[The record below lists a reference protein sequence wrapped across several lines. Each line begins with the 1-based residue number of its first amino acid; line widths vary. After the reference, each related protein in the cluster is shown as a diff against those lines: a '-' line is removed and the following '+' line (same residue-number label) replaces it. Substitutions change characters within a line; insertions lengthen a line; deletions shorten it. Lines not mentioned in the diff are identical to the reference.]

1 MLDKLIEI
9 LRASGADAWEV
20 TDTHRIGWEFYFIR
34 HKLDQNRFTDTEAY
48 TVKVYRKISEGKF
61 LGSAQADISTTASE
75 EEIRRIVDGLCQDAR
90 YVLNPAYTL
99 NKPVSQPPV
108 PETPVDVKA
117 ISRDFLQALSS
128 LPETATED
136 LNSYEIFVSEI
147 RRRFINSEGVD
158 VVSVY
163 PRSMAEVVRRRFTH
177 DDAPGAKPLGLQKP
191 DLFICDGGITQLR
204 ATRAALEE
212 LGIGDV
218 PTIGLAERQ
227 EELVFDDGREN
238 LLLPRDSEALF
249 VCTRLRDEAHR
260 FAITYHRHLRDK
272 DLRDR
277 LKKA

>member
-1 MLDKLIEI
+1 MFHLARVLPFLHERFGLLKVHRRLEVMLRPALPEMRRRNVEQGLAELAEAIGLAAPPRWIECCDISNLFGTHSVASLVVARDGMPDKRYYRHFRIKTIE
-9 LRASGADAWEV
+9 GAD
-20 TDTHRIGWEFYFIR
+20 D
-34 HKLDQNRFTDTEAY
+34 
-48 TVKVYRKISEGKF
+48 
-61 LGSAQADISTTASE
+61 
-75 EEIRRIVDGLCQDAR
+75 
-90 YVLNPAYTL
+90 
-99 NKPVSQPPV
+99 
-108 PETPVDVKA
+108 
-117 ISRDFLQALSS
+117 
-128 LPETATED
+128 
-136 LNSYEIFVSEI
+136 
-147 RRRFINSEGVD
+147 
-158 VVSVY
+158 

-204 ATRAALEE
+204 ATRAALAE
-212 LGIGDV
+212 LGIDDV